1 MLSLAPNGW
10 AAAIG
15 LCRRLQPSADGGVNL
30 TLKPDSDKVNRHMD
44 LF

>member
-1 MLSLAPNGW
+1 VLSLARNGW

-30 TLKPDSDKVNRHMD
+30 TLKPDSDKVNPHMN
-44 LF
+44 FF